1 MMISKKNKILLSF
14 SITTILLITFL
25 SKNTKANP
33 LPGTTYLKDKIIS
46 SILFV
51 PDKEIK
57 DSPFNYGLKYETVI
71 INLKNKNTLHGW
83 YIPAEKKTNKH
94 IIYLHGTKGN
104 IGLYLGGIKEL
115 HKIGANIL
123 IVDYEGFGKSTGK
136 ETISRTIQDSIAM
149 YDFLIKEKNAKP
161 KDISLFGYSYGGAL
175 AAELAK
181 RKEVHAILLESTF
194 SSLLEIGVKKHSS
207 LVKYI
212 VSENVLNTKEN
223 LREIKVPIVIA
234 YAEKD
239 KIIPPSNSEDLYKA
253 ANKPK
258 YLFKIRNADHHNIF
272 KFVTPE
278 YLALIKKTLI

>member
-1 MMISKKNKILLSF
+1 MLSKKNKIIISF
-14 SITTILLITFL
+14 LIVVLTILNIFSTSSRASTL
-25 SKNTKANP
+25 S
-33 LPGTTYLKDKIIS
+33 GTTYIRDKIIS

-51 PDKEIK
+51 PDKVIK
-57 DSPFNYGLKYETVI
+57 ESPFNYGLKYEDVC
-71 INLKNKNTLHGW
+71 INLDNGNKLYGW
-83 YIPAEKKTNKH
+83 YVPAEKRTNKH

-115 HKIGANIL
+115 HKVGANIL
-123 IVDYEGFGKSTGK
+123 IVDYEGFGRSTGK
-136 ETISRTIQDSIAM
+136 VTISRTIRDSIAM
-149 YDFLIKEKNAKP
+149 YDYLIKEKQAKP
-161 KDISLFGYSYGGAL
+161 KNISLFGYSYGGAL
-175 AAELAK
+175 TAELAK

-194 SSLLEIGVKKHSS
+194 SSLLEIGTTKHSS

-212 VSENVLNTKEN
+212 VSDNVLNTKEN
-223 LREIKVPIVIA
+223 LKEIKVPTIIA

-239 KIIPPSNSEDLYKA
+239 KIIPPSNSKDLYNA

-258 YLFKIRNADHHNIF
+258 YLFEIKNADHHNIF

>member
-1 MMISKKNKILLSF
+1 MFNKRLKIIISISTTLL
-14 SITTILLITFL
+14 ILLIFSSINSFASTL
-25 SKNTKANP
+25 S
-33 LPGTTYLKDKIIS
+33 GTTYLKDKIIS

-51 PDKEIK
+51 PDKVVK
-57 DSPFNYGLKYETVI
+57 DSPSNYGLKYEDVCI
-71 INLKNKNTLHGW
+71 DLDNKNKLYGW
-83 YIPAEKKTNKH
+83 YVPAEKKTNKY

-115 HKIGANIL
+115 HKVGANIL

-136 ETISRTIQDSIAM
+136 VTISRTIKDAIAM
-149 YDFLIKEKNAKP
+149 YDYLIIKKKAKP

-175 AAELAK
+175 TAELAK

-194 SSLLEIGVKKHSS
+194 TSLLEIGVTKHSS

-212 VSENVLNTKEN
+212 VSENVLNTKKN
-223 LREIKVPIVIA
+223 LKEIKVPTIIA
-234 YAEKD
+234 FAGND
-239 KIIPPSNSEDLYKA
+239 KIIPPSNSKDLYNV

-258 YLFKIRNADHHNIF
+258 YLFEIKNAEHHNIF

-278 YLALIKKTLI
+278 YLTLIKKILI